1 MIATFAIFTITSISL
16 NYCFGNDW
24 DYSHL
29 RPDCCQMCGGNNL
42 NEAVD
47 TIFDGKEFNIIT
59 FVCQD
64 CNYWHVFYDYDP
76 QTI

>member
-1 MIATFAIFTITSISL
+1 M
-16 NYCFGNDW
+16 
-24 DYSHL
+24 